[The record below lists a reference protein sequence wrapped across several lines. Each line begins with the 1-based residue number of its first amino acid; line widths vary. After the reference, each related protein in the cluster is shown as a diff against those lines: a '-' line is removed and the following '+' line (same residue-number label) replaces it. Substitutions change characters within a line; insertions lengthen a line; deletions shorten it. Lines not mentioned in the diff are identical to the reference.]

1 MFQNVGGGRAPGGV
15 SLYSLTPMH
24 GEIDL
29 WIKIAYSALLA
40 LILPTYAVWG
50 GWRNF
55 LWFSDIALIGAGIA
69 LWLESSL
76 LASMMALA
84 VLVPEL
90 VWNASYFG
98 RLLFGIRVTNLAAY
112 MFDARKPLF
121 VRALSLFH
129 VILPVV
135 LLWMLYKLGYDRRA
149 LIGQTLLAWFVL
161 PVTYA
166 VTSPSDENIN
176 WVRGPGELQRRIPPL
191 AWLGLLMLAF
201 PAGLYVPTHFV
212 LDAIFR

>member
-1 MFQNVGGGRAPGGV
+1 
-15 SLYSLTPMH
+15 MH

-29 WIKIAYSALLA
+29 WIKIAYTGLLA
-40 LILPTYAVWG
+40 VIIPTYAVWW

-55 LWFSDIALIGAGIA
+55 LWFSDIALIATGVA
-69 LWLESSL
+69 LWLDNSL

-90 VWNASYFG
+90 LWTASYFG
-98 RLLFGIRVTNLAAY
+98 RLIFGIRVTDLAGY
-112 MFDARKPLF
+112 MFDRRKPLF

-129 VILPVV
+129 VVLPAV
-135 LLWMLYKLGYDRRA
+135 LIWMLHELGYDRRA
-149 LIGQTLLAWFVL
+149 LIGQTLLAWLVL

-176 WVRGPGELQRRIPPL
+176 WVRGPDKLQQRFPPL
-191 AWLGLLMLAF
+191 AWLALLMLLF
-201 PAGLYVPTHFV
+201 PIGLYLPTHFV
-212 LDAIFR
+212 LQMLFARAD

>member
-1 MFQNVGGGRAPGGV
+1 MQ
-15 SLYSLTPMH
+15 

-29 WIKIAYSALLA
+29 WIKITYTGLLA
-40 LILPTYAVWG
+40 VIVPTYAVWW

-55 LWFSDIALIGAGIA
+55 LWFSDIALISVGIA
-69 LWLESSL
+69 LWLDNSL
-76 LASMMALA
+76 IASMMALA
-84 VLVPEL
+84 VLIPEL
-90 VWNASYFG
+90 LWSASYFG
-98 RLLFGIRVTNLAAY
+98 RLLFGIRVTNLAGY
-112 MFDARKPLF
+112 MFDQRKPLF

-135 LLWMLYKLGYDRRA
+135 LLWMLYELGYDPHA
-149 LIGQTLLAWFVL
+149 LIAQTLLAWIVL

-176 WVRGPGELQRRIPPL
+176 WVRGPGKLQQRVPPL
-191 AWLGLLMLAF
+191 AWLGLLMVAF
-201 PAGLYVPTHFV
+201 PIGLYVPTHFL